1 MNDMTDA
8 NKTVLANEKA
18 LSDYV
23 DGLIRDKNSPYVT
36 DANRAEIKANL
47 LRDLSDTINKKML
60 TVLSD
65 AKIDELNKLLD
76 TNAGDEAVSKFF
88 ENNIPNLEQ
97 LVTEVLIDFK
107 KGYLSV
113 AYEKE
118 EVPLPA
124 PVAKAN

>member
-65 AKIDELNKLLD
+65 VKIDELNKLLD
-76 TNAGDEAVSKFF
+76 ANAGDEAVSKFF

-118 EVPLPA
+118 EAPLPA
-124 PVAKAN
+124 PISKAN